1 MKKQA
6 LCPKELITITFML
19 VLVLLL
25 FLMMMIF
32 SAFVAVPLLC
42 ILVFVVDGADHQQY
56 NCVASC
62 SVIILIDPQIV
73 IKIVIDIN
81 LLLL

>member
-6 LCPKELITITFML
+6 LCPKKELITITFML

-25 FLMMMIF
+25 FLLMMIF
-32 SAFVAVPLLC
+32 TAFVAGIFL
-42 ILVFVVDGADHQQY
+42 FVVDGADHQQY

>member
-1 MKKQA
+1 MSKRIDNNYLHAGSGSSSIPADDDDLQ
-6 LCPKELITITFML
+6 CFCRHGWYII
-19 VLVLLL
+19 
-25 FLMMMIF
+25 
-32 SAFVAVPLLC
+32 
-42 ILVFVVDGADHQQY
+42 VFVVDGADHQQY

-81 LLLL
+81 L